1 MRFDR
6 REFWGVCLTG
16 VGIGCSRFS
25 AERSEPEEFRLR
37 SAEPLCIFWES
48 PKSEFSSRQRAAIQ
62 RVVALPEPSLNYDR
76 LHWLRFV
83 GPLLRKSNETLLD
96 ELVGESEIVKL
107 RSIREK
113 LLRQLLHSD
122 DYQTTFGTRLH
133 VLTRHGIGFVT
144 ADSQEVRQTQFSDP
158 HPNKILSL
166 LGLSGITTD
175 HEVVV
180 DGYSGSVADCV
191 RFACRNC
198 GLNAELPWTTIALCQ
213 YLPPTT
219 SWRDKTDARITFDDI
234 ATRLCGLR
242 VGDGSCFGHHVCHAL
257 ITLRQLTR
265 QYPQLLSS
273 RTIQEVESWLRNAC
287 EIAATTQS
295 RDGSWNGDWAGTHTK
310 SDAQAFRMRLLSTSH
325 CLEWMSCVPKEI
337 CDTKFTT
344 RLASDWLS
352 QIVLN
357 ATEHTLLHNFSA
369 VSHAAFGLVSHACQG
384 GCHES

>member
-37 SAEPLCIFWES
+37 STEPLCIFWES

-83 GPLLRKSNETLLD
+83 RPLLRKSNETLLD
-96 ELVGESEIVKL
+96 ELVGQSEIVKL

-180 DGYSGSVADCV
+180 NVFT
-191 RFACRNC
+191 RPQ
-198 GLNAELPWTTIALCQ
+198 EW
-213 YLPPTT
+213 
-219 SWRDKTDARITFDDI
+219 SWRFEVDFVGILPSWMMSGHDHRRRVRGVAIGT
-234 ATRLCGLR
+234 LGLR
-242 VGDGSCFGHHVCHAL
+242 
-257 ITLRQLTR
+257 
-265 QYPQLLSS
+265 S
-273 RTIQEVESWLRNAC
+273 RSGGWPNRSGGWRSRNGGP
-287 EIAATTQS
+287 
-295 RDGSWNGDWAGTHTK
+295 RSWNGSW
-310 SDAQAFRMRLLSTSH
+310 QR
-325 CLEWMSCVPKEI
+325 
-337 CDTKFTT
+337 
-344 RLASDWLS
+344 
-352 QIVLN
+352 
-357 ATEHTLLHNFSA
+357 
-369 VSHAAFGLVSHACQG
+369 
-384 GCHES
+384 